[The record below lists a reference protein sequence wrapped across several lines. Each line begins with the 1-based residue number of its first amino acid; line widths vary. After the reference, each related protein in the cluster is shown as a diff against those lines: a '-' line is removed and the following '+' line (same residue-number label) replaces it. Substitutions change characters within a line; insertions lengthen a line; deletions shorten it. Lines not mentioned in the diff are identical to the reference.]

1 MKKYQNYIFDFYG
14 TLVDIKT
21 DEGRTGLWQQLAEL
35 YQAFGASYDAQEL
48 KTAYSKLV
56 KESEHEL
63 AEQVTYEHVEI
74 DLTSIFIRLLQES
87 LKKNPTEGRVIDL
100 ATFGQVMANTFRV
113 LSRERLVAYENSLS
127 SLQTLKESGARLFIL
142 SNAQRVFT
150 QAEIEGTGCATFMD
164 KIYISSDYQMKKP
177 EPAFLRM
184 VLEENGLCDEES
196 VMVGNDL
203 TSDIAVAHA
212 VGIDSIL
219 LNTFPHSQTDIQAC
233 KDKGWDFIVIEDI
246 AELLN

>member
-21 DEGRTGLWQQLAEL
+21 DEGKIGLWQQLAEL

-56 KESEHEL
+56 KENEHEL

-87 LKKNPTEGRVIDL
+87 LKKSPTEGRVIDL

-127 SLQTLKESGARLFIL
+127 SLQALKESGARLFIL

-150 QAEIEGTGCATFMD
+150 QAEIEGTGCASFMD

-184 VLEENGLCDEES
+184 VLEENGLCNEGT

-203 TSDIAVAHA
+203 TADIAVAHA

-246 AELLN
+246 AELLS